1 MSVAEEVL
9 AVRRT
14 AGVFRLSS
22 RALLEVRGSDRVR
35 FLQGQLSNDV
45 AKLDPSGPRSGCYAL
60 ALTREG
66 RVVADFHVV
75 AQPDAFW
82 LETAA
87 AALPAAIARLEKF
100 VIADDVQIAD
110 RSAAFARFAVEGP
123 RAPELVAMAVGAALQ
138 IAPESALPT
147 QIGGVD
153 AVVAAWGSSGEAA
166 LQLFVA
172 SEHAAAVEAALRGAG
187 DACAAI
193 FASEAALEVLRVEA
207 GQPRWGAELGEHT
220 LPAELRLIDRAI
232 SFTKGCYTGQEVV
245 ARMQSRGRVGHLLV
259 GVALEGDALP
269 ATGAAI
275 EANGARVGELTSV
288 ARSPSAGTIALGFV
302 RRGFDEPATALEV
315 DGRAARVV
323 ALPFVAPATPSS

>member
-1 MSVAEEVL
+1 MSVADEVL

-14 AGVFRLSS
+14 AGVFRLSG
-22 RALLEVRGSDRVR
+22 RALLEVRGTDRVR

-45 AKLDPSGPRSGCYAL
+45 AKLDASGPHSGCYAL

-75 AQPDAFW
+75 ARPDSFW

-87 AALPAAIARLEKF
+87 AAVQASIARLEKF
-100 VIADDVQIAD
+100 VIADDVQITD
-110 RSAAFARFAVEGP
+110 RSTAFARFAVEGP
-123 RAPELVAMAVGAALQ
+123 RARELVATAAGTALQVEPDGAAAVQ
-138 IAPESALPT
+138 M
-147 QIGGVD
+147 GGVE

-166 LQLFVA
+166 LQIFVA
-172 SEHAAAVEAALRGAG
+172 CEHAATLEAALRGAG

-207 GQPRWGAELGEHT
+207 GEPRWGAEFGENT
-220 LPAELRLIDRAI
+220 LPAELRLVDRAI

-269 ATGAAI
+269 ATGAPI

-288 ARSPSAGTIALGFV
+288 VRSPSAGAIALGFV
-302 RRGFDEPATALEV
+302 RKGFDEPGTALEV
-315 DGRAARVV
+315 AGRAARVV
-323 ALPFVAPATPSS
+323 ALPFVAPAAPSS

>member
-147 QIGGVD
+147 QIGGVE

-166 LQLFVA
+166 LQIFVA
-172 SEHAAAVEAALRGAG
+172 CEHAAAAEAALRGAG

-220 LPAELRLIDRAI
+220 LPAELHLIDRAI

>member
-1 MSVAEEVL
+1 MSVADEVL

-14 AGVFRLSS
+14 AGVFRLSG
-22 RALLEVRGSDRVR
+22 RALLEVHGSDRVR

-45 AKLDPSGPRSGCYAL
+45 AKLDPSGPHSGCYAF

-66 RVVADFHVV
+66 RIVADFHVV
-75 AQPDAFW
+75 VRPDSFW

-87 AALPAAIARLEKF
+87 MALPTAIARLEKF

-123 RAPELVAMAVGAALQ
+123 RASELVATAAGAALQ
-138 IAPESALPT
+138 IAAECAVST
-147 QIGGVD
+147 QISGVE
-153 AVVAAWGSSGEAA
+153 AVVGAWGSSGEAA
-166 LQLFVA
+166 FQIFAA
-172 SEHAAAVEAALRGAG
+172 SEHTAAVEAALRGAG
-187 DACAAI
+187 DACGAI
-193 FASEAALEVLRVEA
+193 FASEVALEVLRVEA
-207 GQPRWGAELGEHT
+207 GKPRWGAELGEHT
-220 LPAELRLIDRAI
+220 LPAELRLVDRAI

-259 GVALEGDALP
+259 GVALEGDVLP

-302 RRGFDEPATALEV
+302 RRGFEAPATALEV
-315 DGRAARVV
+315 GGRAARVV
-323 ALPFVAPATPSS
+323 ALPFVAPGAPPS